1 VLSLKIIVGSTR
13 PERAADLILPWV
25 RRAADASNSFDVETL
40 DLREWGLP
48 MFAETFQT
56 LGNPSDP
63 TYSQPL
69 VKKWNTTIEAA
80 DAVLFITPEYNH
92 SIPAALKNAID
103 TVFFSFA
110 LRHKPAA
117 LVGYSMGAVGGA
129 RAVEHLA
136 HIAIEAEMV
145 PLRNTVLI
153 PHVQSAFTADGEI
166 ANQASSA
173 ALTVLFQDLEWW
185 AQLLHDARSSSL
197 PPAMFRRNPGLAN
210 RAAS

>member
-25 RRAADASNSFDVETL
+25 RRHADASNSFDVETL
-40 DLREWGLP
+40 DLREWRLP

-56 LGNPSDP
+56 LGDPNDP
-63 TYSQPL
+63 TYSQS
-69 VKKWNTTIEAA
+69 VVQEWNTTIAA
-80 DAVLFITPEYNH
+80 SDAVLFITPEYNH

-103 TVFFSFA
+103 TVLFSFA
-110 LRHKPAA
+110 LRNKPAA
-117 LVGYSMGAVGGA
+117 FVGYSMGAVGGA

-136 HIAIEAEMV
+136 HVAIEAEMV
-145 PLRNTVLI
+145 PLRNSVLV
-153 PHVQSAFTADGEI
+153 PHVRSAFTADGEI
-166 ANQASSA
+166 ANPAAST

-185 AQLLHDARSSSL
+185 AQVLHHARSSSL
-197 PPAMFRRNPGLAN
+197 PPAIFRRNPDLAN

>member
-25 RRAADASNSFDVETL
+25 RRHADASNSFDVETL

-56 LGNPSDP
+56 LGDPSDP

-80 DAVLFITPEYNH
+80 DAVLIITPEYNH

-110 LRHKPAA
+110 LRNKPAA
-117 LVGYSMGAVGGA
+117 FVGYSMGAVGGA

-145 PLRNTVLI
+145 PLRNSVLI
-153 PHVQSAFTADGEI
+153 PHVQSAFTAQGEI
-166 ANQASSA
+166 ANPASSA
-173 ALTVLFQDLEWW
+173 ALTVLLQDLEWW
-185 AQLLHDARSSSL
+185 AQVLHDARSSSL

>member
-25 RRAADASNSFDVETL
+25 RHQVDASDSFDVETL
-40 DLREWGLP
+40 DLRDWALP

-56 LGNPSDP
+56 LGDPNQP

-110 LRHKPAA
+110 LRNKPAA
-117 LVGYSMGAVGGA
+117 FVAYSMGAVGGA

-136 HIAIEAEMV
+136 HVAIEAEMV
-145 PLRNTVLI
+145 PLRNSVLI
-153 PHVQSAFTADGEI
+153 PHVQSAFTANGEI
-166 ANQASSA
+166 VNPAASA
-173 ALTVLFQDLEWW
+173 ALTVLLQDLEWW
-185 AQLLHDARSSSL
+185 AQVLHDARSSSL
-197 PPAMFRRNPGLAN
+197 PPAMFRRNAGLAN

>member
-25 RRAADASNSFDVETL
+25 RRTADANNSFDVETL

-56 LGNPSDP
+56 VGDPADP

-69 VKKWNTTIEAA
+69 VKKWNTNIDAA

-110 LRHKPAA
+110 LRNKPAA
-117 LVGYSMGAVGGA
+117 FVGYSMGAVGGA

-136 HIAIEAEMV
+136 HVAIEAEMV
-145 PLRNTVLI
+145 PLRNSVLI
-153 PHVQSAFTADGEI
+153 PHVQAAFTANGEI
-166 ANQASSA
+166 VNPASSA
-173 ALTVLFQDLEWW
+173 ALTVLLQDLEWW
-185 AQLLHDARSSSL
+185 AQVLHDARASSL